1 MENIINTII
10 RRKIKQ
16 AMTMVRLGMDMTIN
30 EIIDMVF
37 DELSKQRVVIDNSH
51 REYIRQEVTKRLK
64 HKLR

>member
-16 AMTMVRLGMDMTIN
+16 AMTMVRLGMDMTID
-30 EIIDMVF
+30 EIINMVF

-64 HKLR
+64 HKIR

>member
-16 AMTMVRLGMDMTIN
+16 AMTMIRLGMDMTID
-30 EIIDMVF
+30 EIISMVF

-51 REYIRQEVTKRLK
+51 REYIRQEVTKRLQ
-64 HKLR
+64 HKIR

>member
-16 AMTMVRLGMDMTIN
+16 AMTMVRLGMDMTID

>member
-16 AMTMVRLGMDMTIN
+16 AMTMVRLGMDMTID

-37 DELSKQRVVIDNSH
+37 DELSKQRVVIDNHH

-64 HKLR
+64 HKIR

>member
-16 AMTMVRLGMDMTIN
+16 AMTMVRLGMDMTID

-64 HKLR
+64 HKIR

>member
-16 AMTMVRLGMDMTIN
+16 AMTMVRLGMDMTID

-37 DELSKQRVVIDNSH
+37 DELSKQRVVIDNAH

-64 HKLR
+64 HKIR